1 MTESLKPCPFCGGK
15 EVKLF
20 KEGSIWVVE
29 CLQCLAKVG
38 ATLEVDVLDFW
49 NYRPKEEQL
58 GEQIREMKQKNAAL
72 KREILEAR
80 EDNCDNMEY
89 HVAERERLRTLLK
102 SCCNEFVPLDKR
114 TSPNYPVCYR
124 NRLAIDKDRHC
135 TARGE
140 CPIYAELTKGAE

>member
-1 MTESLKPCPFCGGK
+1 MTEELKPCPFCGGK

-38 ATLEVDVLDFW
+38 ATAEADALDFW

-58 GEQIREMKQKNAAL
+58 GEQIREMKQKNDAL

-80 EDNCDNMEY
+80 EDNAENMEY
-89 HVAERERLRTLLK
+89 HVAERERLKKEIVNLEAENKMLIGALK
-102 SCCNEFVPLDKR
+102 AIKKIVDKPPLSIYD
-114 TSPNYPVCYR
+114 
-124 NRLAIDKDRHC
+124 A
-135 TARGE
+135 AR
-140 CPIYAELTKGAE
+140 IYAQCCDALNGGNE